1 MAVALECINF
11 IVKISSIEAKYEG
24 GWQLFKEHL
33 GIIDGPSGPKY
44 YDEYLFHDGAM
55 SGTAIDGM
63 FDFFENLG
71 FVENEDFCVAETLML
86 GHLPDWL
93 KVDQLHESA
102 SLAGVPKTKLVGL

>member
-1 MAVALECINF
+1 VSFNNKSTRYAANL
-11 IVKISSIEAKYEG
+11 
-24 GWQLFKEHL
+24 QT
-33 GIIDGPSGPKY
+33 PKTP
-44 YDEYLFHDGAM
+44 DSVIAR
-55 SGTAIDGM
+55 GTAIDGM